1 MRSRRRPQSGARPRV
16 LLCTSNGVG
25 LGHVTRMLAVG
36 EALQPEID
44 SVMFT
49 LSAALPIPIGA
60 GMTVEHLA
68 SVDQF
73 GSSSTEWHTL
83 LAERVDQLIA
93 AYRPDALLFDG
104 VHPYL
109 GLRDAIRRNRRRL
122 VSVWVRRAMWKP
134 DVRTDARAL
143 DELGGAFDHILEP
156 GDYAEGYD
164 HGITARH
171 RDRVTQVPPIVYGTR
186 TPRPDRVQACAELGL
201 RASDTNVLV
210 QLGAGQI
217 NDIRSTVGAV
227 VSALEGRPSV
237 QTVLAQS
244 VLSAPKAGGTRS
256 VIEVRRFPITHW
268 IAAFDA
274 AVVAAGY
281 NSFHEMLSLRIPT
294 IIVPNLSTRTD
305 DQDARSRWAQD
316 HGVGYRWDG
325 RTAEDLRAAI
335 EAILD
340 STERDRII
348 DRLSE
353 LEAANGASEAAAV
366 ISRGLG

>member
-1 MRSRRRPQSGARPRV
+1 MLRLPRPQPRGRPRV

-36 EALQPEID
+36 EALQPQID

-49 LSAALPIPIGA
+49 LSAALPIPIA
-60 GMTVEHLA
+60 TGMTVEHLA
-68 SVDQF
+68 SVNQF
-73 GSSSTEWHTL
+73 GSSGAEWHTL
-83 LAERVDQLIA
+83 LAERVDQLIS

-109 GLRDAIRRNRRRL
+109 GLRDAVSRNRRRL

-134 DVRTDARAL
+134 DVATDAGAL
-143 DELGGAFDHILEP
+143 RDLAKPFDHILEP
-156 GDYAEGYD
+156 GDFAAEYD
-164 HGITARH
+164 HGITTQH
-171 RDRVTQVPPIVYGTR
+171 RNNVTQVSPIVYGA
-186 TPRPDRVQACAELGL
+186 PDVRPDRAQACAELGL
-201 RASDTNVLV
+201 RTSDTNVLV

-227 VSALEGRPSV
+227 VAALTDRPSV
-237 QTVLAQS
+237 RTVLAQS
-244 VLSAPKAGGTRS
+244 VLSAPTSS
-256 VIEVRRFPITHW
+256 VTGPVTEVRRFPITHW

-316 HGVGYRWDG
+316 HGAGYRWDG
-325 RTAEDLRAAI
+325 STAEDLDAAI
-335 EAILD
+335 TAILD
-340 STERDRII
+340 PTERDRII
-348 DRLSE
+348 VRLSE
-353 LEAANGASEAAAV
+353 LEAARGASEAAAV
-366 ISRGLG
+366 IAEWLG